1 MPQDW
6 KRGPV
11 RGTIRAGKPLR
22 TEDAMADTIVS
33 AEDAEARISG
43 ILAEFDVAD
52 MEVAGDY
59 LRGKP
64 EVAQLLGE
72 VPQKAAH
79 YFGAGTR
86 VGLEVVADS
95 EYFPL
100 PELFVFVITTLEPE
114 AAWEGFSA
122 METEW
127 WLDRVTDG
135 SVNLDVRFA

>member
-1 MPQDW
+1 M
-6 KRGPV
+6 
-11 RGTIRAGKPLR
+11 GKPLR
-22 TEDAMADTIVS
+22 TEAVMADAIVS
-33 AEDAEARISG
+33 AEDAEARLSG

-52 MEVAGDY
+52 MEVARGY

-64 EVAQLLGE
+64 ELAQLLAE

-86 VGLEVVADS
+86 VGLEVVVNP

-135 SVNLDVRFA
+135 AVNLDVRFA